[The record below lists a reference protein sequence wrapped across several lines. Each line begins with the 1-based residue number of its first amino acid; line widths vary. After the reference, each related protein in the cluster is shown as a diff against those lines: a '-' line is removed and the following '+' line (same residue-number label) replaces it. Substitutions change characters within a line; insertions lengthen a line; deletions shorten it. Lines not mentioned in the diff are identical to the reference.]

1 MDSRRDPTT
10 IGTDEFGNPVLQYY
24 TCDNGHCMEIY
35 DLKCERRCNELVFDM
50 KDKNSVIVDRERII
64 IAECSRRQ
72 TAETSRL
79 VTVSHPSL
87 DLHTDFLL
95 LHYLIIFSA
104 SEWKRYLVCSLF
116 QRYH

>member
-24 TCDNGHCMEIY
+24 TCENGHCMEIY

-79 VTVSHPSL
+79 VTVSYPSL
-87 DLHTDFLL
+87 DLHN
-95 LHYLIIFSA
+95 A
-104 SEWKRYLVCSLF
+104 R
-116 QRYH
+116 

>member
-24 TCDNGHCMEIY
+24 TCENGHCMEIY

-79 VTVSHPSL
+79 VTVRYITL
-87 DLHTDFLL
+87 DLRYGYFLL
-95 LHYLIIFSA
+95 HLLIFPA
-104 SEWKRYLVCSLF
+104 PEWKRYLVCGLF